1 MKKILYCF
9 LIFLT
14 TGNAWAGSDAANFAK
29 LDIMGKALPADAAK
43 WAMVHDK
50 GTGLTW
56 EAKTTNNSIHAMND
70 RYNWDEATEK
80 FIATLN
86 REKFG
91 GFSDWRIPTKT
102 EIYTIR
108 EKKNTPHTNTDF
120 FPNTAPS
127 KYWSY
132 YICGDGSFI
141 TKKVKFGK
149 ERSKGKGTRVRA
161 VRGGEA
167 PPQQAD

>member
-1 MKKILYCF
+1 MKKTFCF
-9 LIFLT
+9 LLLLAASS
-14 TGNAWAGSDAANFAK
+14 AWAGSDAKDFEK
-29 LDIMGKALPADAAK
+29 LDSSGKPLPVEATE
-43 WAMVHDK
+43 WAMVQDK
-50 GTGLTW
+50 STGLTW
-56 EAKTTNNSIHAMND
+56 EVKTADESIHGMD
-70 RYNWDEATEK
+70 GRYSWGSATEK
-80 FIATLN
+80 FIAGLN
-86 REKFG
+86 QEQFG
-91 GFSDWRIPTKT
+91 SFSDWRMPTED

-167 PPQQAD
+167 PPQ

>member
-1 MKKILYCF
+1 MKKILYF
-9 LIFLT
+9 LIFLAV
-14 TGNAWAGSDAANFAK
+14 GSAWAGSDATNFTK
-29 LDIMGKALPADAAK
+29 LDITGKALPVNAVK
-43 WAMVHDK
+43 WAMINDK
-50 GTGLTW
+50 STGLTW
-56 EAKTTNNSIHAMND
+56 EAKTTNDSIHGMDN
-70 RYNWDEATEK
+70 RYNWEEAIEN

-86 REKFG
+86 EEKFG
-91 GFSDWRIPTKT
+91 GYSDWRIPTDD

-132 YICGDGSFI
+132 YICGSGSLV

-149 ERSKGKGTRVRA
+149 KRSKGKGTRVRA
-161 VRGGEA
+161 VRGGDA
-167 PPQQAD
+167 PPQ

>member
-1 MKKILYCF
+1 MKKIFYF
-9 LIFLT
+9 LLFLT
-14 TGNAWAGSDAANFAK
+14 VSSAWAGSDATNFVK
-29 LDIMGKALPADAAK
+29 LDITGEILPAEATK
-43 WAMVHDK
+43 WAMINDK
-50 GTGLTW
+50 STGLTW
-56 EAKTTNNSIHAMND
+56 ETKTTSDSIHGMND

-80 FIATLN
+80 FIAALN
-86 REKFG
+86 QENFG
-91 GFSDWRIPTKT
+91 GFSDWRMPTED

-167 PPQQAD
+167 PPQ